1 VLRLDDL
8 SVDEAGELESQLEQ
22 AGLDDY
28 LHVAELIGVC
38 PDPGTLWSH
47 MRVGELRCLLALRTG
62 DLNRAQAWSDWVLRC
77 GLLSDERLRLFRCI
91 NQLLQFRLDA
101 ERHTEN
107 FEYLLQKIYGQPL
120 LTRVRSMLSGE
131 DVFGDVPRL
140 GDDLEGLGLHR
151 TLMEIYQRLQALK
164 ARHSQS
170 AS

>member
-1 VLRLDDL
+1 
-8 SVDEAGELESQLEQ
+8 
-22 AGLDDY
+22 
-28 LHVAELIGVC
+28 
-38 PDPGTLWSH
+38 
-47 MRVGELRCLLALRTG
+47 
-62 DLNRAQAWSDWVLRC
+62 
-77 GLLSDERLRLFRCI
+77 LLSDERLRLFRCI

-131 DVFGDVPRL
+131 EVFGDVPRL